1 MATSVSTTHVL
12 VIDPLHEYYA
22 AQLTAAFPALAVKGV
37 RSREAVG
44 DAAADVDIIAAMGS
58 VLVFDE
64 QLLQQAPRLKWIQAF
79 TTGTDGVT
87 RLKSLRPEVLLT
99 SMRGIHGP
107 QMAEMALFMM
117 IALARDYPR
126 MLRNQDRQVWDRR
139 VQKRIHGKTLAILG
153 VGIIGAELARRAKA
167 FGMNVI
173 GITETPRPMEGF
185 DRMAL
190 RKQLEQVAAEA
201 DFLVVLVP
209 YSAATANIVDAR
221 ILGAM
226 KPSAFL
232 VNLARGGVV
241 DEEALIDA
249 LKDKRIAGAGLDV
262 FAKEPLAPGNAL
274 WKMEN
279 VICSPHLGGQ
289 CDVYHE
295 QVMQV
300 MGANMKCFLENRRD
314 EMVNIVAH

>member
-1 MATSVSTTHVL
+1 
-12 VIDPLHEYYA
+12 
-22 AQLTAAFPALAVKGV
+22 
-37 RSREAVG
+37 
-44 DAAADVDIIAAMGS
+44 
-58 VLVFDE
+58 
-64 QLLQQAPRLKWIQAF
+64 
-79 TTGTDGVT
+79 
-87 RLKSLRPEVLLT
+87 
-99 SMRGIHGP
+99 
-107 QMAEMALFMM
+107 
-117 IALARDYPR
+117 
-126 MLRNQDRQVWDRR
+126 
-139 VQKRIHGKTLAILG
+139 
-153 VGIIGAELARRAKA
+153 
-167 FGMNVI
+167 
-173 GITETPRPMEGF
+173 MEGF
-185 DRMAL
+185 DRMAP

-221 ILGAM
+221 ILRAM

-262 FAKEPLAPGNAL
+262 FAKEPLAPGHPL

-300 MGANMKCFLENRRD
+300 MGANMKCFLENRRG
-314 EMVNIVAH
+314 EMVNLVAH